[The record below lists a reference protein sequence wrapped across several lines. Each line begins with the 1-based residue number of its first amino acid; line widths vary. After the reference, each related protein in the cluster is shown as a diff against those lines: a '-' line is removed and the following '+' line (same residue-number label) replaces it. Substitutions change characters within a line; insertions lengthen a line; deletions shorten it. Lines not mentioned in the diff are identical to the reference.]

1 MKQTKS
7 GRKFTKSRKDL
18 TRTIDQ
24 LRAYREL
31 VMQEYS
37 MMENSLAF
45 ITNDKAAVQQV
56 LLEATND
63 KAVLEDIP
71 KFKAEVSRLFE
82 IKFGRKPAMNYIEV
96 QLGSIVNR
104 IDSNFI
110 EILFNNDLKK
120 SQIQKVLEI
129 TDEDNSKPFHK
140 WTKFK
145 FESFDVDK
153 YIENIIDRSKTLF
166 KVELDLADTKTKMA
180 DQIKKLDMIR
190 KIYDEEKDNIAKTE
204 DLNTLTGFLV

>member
-1 MKQTKS
+1 MKQKKS

-37 MMENSLAF
+37 MMENSLSF
-45 ITNDKAAVQQV
+45 MTNDKAAIQQI

-63 KAVLEDIP
+63 KTVLEEIP

-82 IKFGRKPAMNYIEV
+82 VKFGRKPAMNYIEI

-120 SQIQKVLEI
+120 SQIQEVLGI
-129 TDEDNSKPFHK
+129 TDEDNQKPFHK

-145 FESFDVDK
+145 FETFDIDK
-153 YIENIIDRSKTLF
+153 YLENIIERSKTLY
-166 KVELDLADTKTKMA
+166 KVELDLADIKTKMA
-180 DQIKKLDMIR
+180 DQTHKLDMIR